1 MRLSASRREQ
11 TPELAINLLS
21 LIMPLPEIGSLLCD
35 VRFRLGRSD
44 ENLLKDFLNGLSG
57 DLSDVLSDDL
67 S

>member
-1 MRLSASRREQ
+1 
-11 TPELAINLLS
+11 
-21 LIMPLPEIGSLLCD
+21 MPLPEIGSLLCD

-57 DLSDVLSDDL
+57 DLSDALSDDL